1 MKKIE
6 EMKKLKNYIIIFAV
20 IGFVSNIFAQEVTKS
35 KSTFDI
41 GADFASR
48 YVWRGLEFSDSPAV
62 QPYLEFKTGDLTL
75 GAWASY
81 ETGGQVVGQEFD
93 IYASYAI
100 GPISLGFTDYSFP
113 RDLASAGYFMI
124 RRHTGEATISFDGV
138 KKFPLSIMIGVNVY
152 NDDSNSVYTE
162 LKYPFTV
169 DSVKLEAF
177 IAGGNGIY
185 ATNTNYKL
193 TNFGLT
199 ASKDIK
205 ITDSYSLGVSASA
218 IFNPDTDDSY
228 LVFTISI

>member
-1 MKKIE
+1 MKTI
-6 EMKKLKNYIIIFAV
+6 KKYILVLAV
-20 IGFVSNIFAQEVTKS
+20 IGFISNLSAQETPAPKS
-35 KSTFDI
+35 SFDF

-48 YVWRGLEFSDSPAV
+48 YIWRGLEFSDSPAV
-62 QPYLEFKTGDLTL
+62 QPYVEFKTGNLTL

-93 IYASYAI
+93 LYGSYAI

-124 RRHTGEATISFDGV
+124 KKHTGEATISFDGV
-138 KKFPLSIMIGVNVY
+138 EKFPLTLMVGVNVY
-152 NDDSNSVYTE
+152 NDTSNSVYTE

-169 DSVKLEAF
+169 GSVGLEAF
-177 IAGGNGIY
+177 VAGGNGIY
-185 ATNTNYKL
+185 STDTNYKV

-205 ITDSYSLGVSASA
+205 ITDSYSLGVSAST
-218 IFNPDTDDSY
+218 IFNPDTDNSY